1 MRSLY
6 RRTVTALLGGALLLS
21 TGGCFMLPTTSAAPS
36 SSPSEASP
44 TPSETPSEE
53 PAPEPELITCES
65 VLDPATIAEFAG
77 FGVVQNLEFAQKVHD
92 EGNALALFDDNDGI
106 ICQWGFPNGAA
117 TMIYGYSRIS
127 YDDMIGAQNHAGG
140 DLGATV
146 SAYGGANLYSV
157 PFGENIDGGPEYYLF
172 GDDSDPSKI
181 YWMYAYTTDIL
192 DQMLANIPEP

>member
-1 MRSLY
+1 MR
-6 RRTVTALLGGALLLS
+6 
-21 TGGCFMLPTTSAAPS
+21 MID
-36 SSPSEASP
+36 EASP

-53 PAPEPELITCES
+53 PAPEPVTCES

-92 EGNALALFDDNDGI
+92 EGSSLALFDDNDGI

-127 YDDMIGAQNHAGG
+127 YDDMIVAQNHAGG

-181 YWMYAYTTDIL
+181 YWMYAYTTDII